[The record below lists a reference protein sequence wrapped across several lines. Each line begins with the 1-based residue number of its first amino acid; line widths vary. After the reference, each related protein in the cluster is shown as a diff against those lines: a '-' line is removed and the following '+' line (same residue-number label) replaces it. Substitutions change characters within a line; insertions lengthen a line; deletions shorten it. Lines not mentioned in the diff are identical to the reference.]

1 VSVEDKNYYEDD
13 DWDEDDWERFLQ
25 KADVRT
31 AKYLELF
38 ETLHNHPDC
47 DSLIAKEMG
56 WNNKYEDCN
65 YNNRSCDNC
74 GKRDECHI
82 YEVNQVFDNAVE
94 YDETTESDVKDIIA
108 YKKSYNLYIK
118 LSKYFKNSKGVNADE
133 DEDEDVLEAISASSM
148 IPAKIAG
155 GHGMGYEKDTLCG
168 NIANCKRSLKNARK
182 CVYLLEIVR
191 AKSTGSD
198 RGINK
203 LISEAINVE
212 REVLKRIEYLRSR
225 IWWR

>member
-1 VSVEDKNYYEDD
+1 MEDKNYYDGD
-13 DWDEDDWERFLQ
+13 DWNEEDWERFLQ

-38 ETLHNHPDC
+38 ETLYTHPDC
-47 DSLIAKEMG
+47 DKLIAKEMG
-56 WNNKYEDCN
+56 WNHKYEDCN
-65 YNNRSCDNC
+65 YKNESCDNC
-74 GKRDECHI
+74 GKRDDCHI
-82 YEVNQVFDNAVE
+82 YEVNQIFDNAVE
-94 YDETTESDVKDIIA
+94 YDETTENDVRNIIA
-108 YKKSYNLYIK
+108 YKKSYKLYIT
-118 LSKYFKNSKGVNADE
+118 LSKYFKNRKGVNA
-133 DEDEDVLEAISASSM
+133 DEDVLEAISASSV

-182 CVYLLEIVR
+182 CIYMLEIVR
-191 AKSTGSD
+191 AKATCPDSD
-198 RGINK
+198 INV
-203 LISEAINVE
+203 LISDAINVE

>member
-1 VSVEDKNYYEDD
+1 MTANASYEDD
-13 DWDEDDWERFLQ
+13 DWDEEDWERFLQ

-31 AKYLELF
+31 AKYMELF

-47 DSLIAKEMG
+47 DNLIAKEMG
-56 WNNKYEDCN
+56 WSHKYEDCDYKN
-65 YNNRSCDNC
+65 KSCSNC
-74 GKRDECHI
+74 GERNECHI
-82 YEVNQVFDNAVE
+82 YEINQIFDNSIE
-94 YDETTESDVKDIIA
+94 YNETTENDIEDVKNIFA
-108 YKKSYNLYIK
+108 YKKSYELYIK
-118 LSKYFKNSKGVNADE
+118 LSKYFKNRKGMDT
-133 DEDEDVLEAISASSM
+133 DEDVLEAISASSM
-148 IPAKIAG
+148 VPAKIAG

>member
-1 VSVEDKNYYEDD
+1 MEDKDCYDGD
-13 DWDEDDWERFLQ
+13 DWDEEDWERFLQ

-38 ETLHNHPDC
+38 ETLHTHPDC
-47 DSLIAKEMG
+47 DKLIAKEMG
-56 WNNKYEDCN
+56 WNHKYEDCN
-65 YNNRSCDNC
+65 YKNESCDNC
-74 GKRDECHI
+74 GKRDDCHI
-82 YEVNQVFDNAVE
+82 YEVNQIFDNAVE
-94 YDETTESDVKDIIA
+94 YDETTENDVRNILA
-108 YKKSYNLYIK
+108 YKKSYKLYIT
-118 LSKYFKNSKGVNADE
+118 LSKYFKNRKGVSA
-133 DEDEDVLEAISASSM
+133 DEDVLEAISASSV

-182 CVYLLEIVR
+182 CIYMLEILR
-191 AKSTGSD
+191 AKATCPDSD
-198 RGINK
+198 INV
-203 LISEAINVE
+203 LISDAINVE